1 MKHFRKVCAVLLAAL
16 MVAVMLPSMGLFTPE
31 TAAAEVGVIENGN
44 FSQTET
50 LTHSSG
56 GTWVHALYW
65 DQYEWGASVKSGALD
80 VSKDS
85 SIANHIVA
93 SQVVAVNTNATYT
106 LTFKVKG
113 GKLNCTSTPC
123 FTYKVLGGTKGDTCN
138 TQLNAG
144 TPNTG
149 SSWTS
154 NSVTITTG
162 SNKYIAIQFIGTG
175 TGSENSQLDDVSLT
189 VVNAGDTD
197 THAKPSFVDFGNELN
212 RPKSASNNVVTQPSF
227 ESTTNAPWNT
237 STFIKNNL
245 SVANDPDAKDG
256 SKVLLYNNP
265 TTTESWHYF
274 DLDLPAGGNYVLSA
288 WVKSPFLSATNQAT
302 ASIGIVDPDTNK
314 FFMSGLAN
322 YKGHT
327 STPYLQIRSTATDNQ
342 WHLRS
347 VTFFVGA
354 AGTVKIGVYGKQSTL
369 YIDDISV
376 HLVSNGV
383 TYTGDQTGTLSTT
396 NNTSNMYCET
406 AENLV
411 EDCNMVGSVAE
422 SYWKQASGWNNGF
435 MSFYDGTDTQGRVL
449 KFNGTGASGKKIYH
463 YIKWIDV
470 EPNTKY
476 TVSFDYRIS
485 AKGTGQL
492 RFLDNNIDLPTAF
505 YTLAFS
511 STTNDWTTKSFTF
524 NSGNYNRIAI
534 AFTDGTGTAYFDDFR
549 VFKTLK
555 EDGSPNGTDVEP
567 EEQVFPELLP
577 SHPDKYISRMEMNG
591 GNLGL
596 GFLFSLES
604 TGVTRNYKFEADY
617 TNGKVE
623 AFLDGASYQLVGA
636 GAVITNNPDVGQNV
650 DSFTLE
656 NYDLSYIDDES
667 TTADDNAM
675 NGKVIR
681 INAKYLF
688 YNPENPEHFGYDAN
702 LGYAPEIYFA
712 MRITNIPV
720 GKEQTV
726 IYARPYYVFMYGDR
740 EIVVY
745 GDIAHESY
753 TPQKD
758 INDGWLE
765 WD

>member
-16 MVAVMLPSMGLFTPE
+16 MVAVILPSANLFTNE
-31 TAAAEVGVIENGN
+31 TIAAEVGAVENGN
-44 FSQTET
+44 FSEYET
-50 LTHSSG
+50 MTRSDGS
-56 GTWVHALYW
+56 TWYKAKYW
-65 DQYEWGASVKSGALD
+65 DQYEWGTNASKGYLD
-80 VSKDS
+80 VSKDT
-85 SIANHIVA
+85 SIANHIVVK
-93 SQVVAVNTNATYT
+93 QVIAVNTNATYT

-113 GKLNCTSTPC
+113 GKVNCTSSPC
-123 FTYKVLGGTKGDTCN
+123 FTYKVLGGTKGDSCT
-138 TQLNAG
+138 TQLAAG

-154 NSVTITTG
+154 NSVSISTG
-162 SNKYIAIQFIGTG
+162 SNKYISIQFIGTG

-189 VVNAGDTD
+189 VVNAGDTG
-197 THAKPSFVDFGNELN
+197 TRAKPSFVDFGNDLN
-212 RPKSASNNVVTQPSF
+212 RPKDAASNVVTQPSF
-227 ESTTNAPWNT
+227 EATTNAPWNT

-274 DLDLPAGGNYVLSA
+274 DLDLPSGGNYVLSA
-288 WVKSPFLSATNQAT
+288 WVKSPYLSATNQAT

-327 STPYLQIRSTATDNQ
+327 STPYLQIRSTATDNE

-383 TYTGDQTGTLSTT
+383 TYTGDQTGTLSST

-406 AENLV
+406 TDNLV

-422 SYWKQASGWNNGF
+422 NYWKKGSGWNNGF
-435 MSFYDGTDTQGRVL
+435 MSFDTVGGEHGRVL

-463 YIKWIDV
+463 YIKWVNV

-476 TVSFDYRIS
+476 TVSFDYRIT

-524 NSGNYNRIAI
+524 TTGNYNRIAI

-549 VFKTLK
+549 FFKTAA
-555 EDGSPNGTDVEP
+555 GIATEP
-567 EEQVFPELLP
+567 EEQVFPELDP
-577 SHPDKYISRMEMNG
+577 SHPDAYVSRMEMGDNK
-591 GNLGL
+591 LGL
-596 GFLFSLES
+596 GFLFNLKA
-604 TGVTRNYKFEADY
+604 TGVTRIEWSKESAANGTCFNAVY
-617 TNGKVE
+617 TNGKVD
-623 AFLDGASYQLVGA
+623 AFLDGAAYQLVTA
-636 GAVITNNPDVGQNV
+636 GAVITNDETVGQNADIFIRDNTTTNNTV
-650 DSFTLE
+650 
-656 NYDLSYIDDES
+656 IDV
-667 TTADDNAM
+667 NAT
-675 NGKVIR
+675 K
-681 INAKYLF
+681 LF
-688 YNPENPEHFGYDAN
+688 YDPAGQD
-702 LGYAPEIYFA
+702 EIYFA
-712 MRITNIPV
+712 MRVTNIPAD
-720 GKEQTV
+720 KDQTV
-726 IYARPYYVFMYGDR
+726 IYARPYYVFKYGER
-740 EIVVY
+740 EITVY
-745 GDIAHESY
+745 GEIVHESY

-758 INDGWLE
+758 VNDGWME